1 MTMKGSCQIIHGR
14 RKMPIDKG
22 VRAVKLGFVAFPR
35 PPEDYI
41 PFAAENGF
49 AHMEI
54 DLFSPPQW
62 LERFHRR
69 RVQALRQQL
78 ASAGLT
84 VSFHAA
90 YVLNLADYL
99 PEIRAAAVRYMER
112 LLSVANEL
120 GAIWVTVHPGYGVGI
135 PTLAWVRA
143 LALDCLRWSLE
154 RLLPIAERLKVSL
167 ALENINPAPPGSE
180 IVFLLDTPGE
190 LAQILSEFSSPMLA
204 VCLDVGHAA
213 VSEGFSA
220 YWSVVKDRCVGLH
233 VHDNDGHDDLHLVT
247 GKGIINWHEVIAT
260 LKRSGFSGAVNVELY
275 DDADKVAAKEFLER
289 LVTDP
294 ALGDGSKK
302 TA

>member
-1 MTMKGSCQIIHGR
+1 
-14 RKMPIDKG
+14 
-22 VRAVKLGFVAFPR
+22 VKLGFVAFPK

-112 LLSVANEL
+112 LLSVANDL
-120 GAIWVTVHPGYGVGI
+120 GATWVTVHPGYGVGI
-135 PTLAWVRA
+135 PTLAWVRS

-154 RLLPIAERLKVSL
+154 RLLPIAERLQMPL

-190 LAQILSEFSSPMLA
+190 LAQILSEFPSPMLA

-213 VSEGFSA
+213 VSEGFA
-220 YWSVVKDRCVGLH
+220 PYWSVAQNRCVGLH
-233 VHDNDGHDDLHLVT
+233 VHDNDGHDDLHLVP
-247 GKGIINWHEVIAT
+247 GKGVINWQEVITA
-260 LKRSGFSGAVNVELY
+260 LRQSGFSGAINIELY
-275 DDADKVAAKEFLER
+275 DDADKVAGKEFLGR
-289 LVTDP
+289 LIGTR
-294 ALGDGSKK
+294 
-302 TA
+302 